1 MADPFAGISFD
12 LKKPSQVNVGGSSS
26 IAAGGAA
33 TSQKPLTYEQKM
45 Q

>member
-12 LKKPSQVNVGGSSS
+12 LKKPSQVNVGGNSSN
-26 IAAGGAA
+26 AGGA
-33 TSQKPLTYEQKM
+33 TSQKPLTYEQKL